1 MVGQW
6 LNSIKQKLKMTDFL
20 LLLLFGVCWTW
31 GFRTP
36 FQEGYFLEKIGK
48 FFRSEDGTGTWFT
61 KPLFDCPPCQA
72 SLHGFMIASIYYGAA
87 GWNLLIVFGYMICLC
102 GLNFIIKSILYPEYE

>member
-1 MVGQW
+1 M
-6 LNSIKQKLKMTDFL
+6 SDFL

-36 FQEGYFLEKIGK
+36 FQEGYFLEKIGN
-48 FFRSEDGTGTWFT
+48 FFRKHDFWAGAKAMEEGFLPTWYS
-61 KPLFDCPPCQA
+61 KPLFDCPPCMA
-72 SLHGFMIASIYYGAA
+72 SLHGFLIGSFFYGAA
-87 GWNLLIVFGYMICLC
+87 GFNLLIVFGYMVCLC